1 MTKYIHGPTIAL
13 DVVYRLTD
21 IDFVWDRQK
30 ARGNLRKHG
39 VSFETSCE
47 IFLDPF
53 VRPLRATILDGEERG
68 VAIGLTMGRRL
79 LVVVYTMRA
88 ESIRIIS
95 ARPATG
101 QERTAY
107 ENE

>member
-1 MTKYIHGPTIAL
+1 M
-13 DVVYRLTD
+13 DVVYRLSD

-30 ARGNLRKHG
+30 AKGNLQKHG

-53 VRPLRATILDGEERG
+53 VHSLRSMVIDGEERG
-68 VAIGLTMGRRL
+68 VAIGLTTGWQL
-79 LVVVYTMRA
+79 LVVVYTMRS

-107 ENE
+107 EDG